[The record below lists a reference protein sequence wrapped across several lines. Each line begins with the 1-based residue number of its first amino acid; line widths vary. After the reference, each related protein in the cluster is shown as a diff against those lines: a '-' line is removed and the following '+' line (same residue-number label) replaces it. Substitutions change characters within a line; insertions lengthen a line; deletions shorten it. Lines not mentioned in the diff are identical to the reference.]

1 MFARTA
7 TLLYGALAYLI
18 FFAVFLY
25 AFGFIGNVFV
35 PKSMDSGVVSSLTE
49 AILIDV
55 ALLALFAIQ
64 HSLMARPWFKRVW
77 TMVIPRAAER
87 STYVLFSSL
96 CLALLFWQWRPIGG
110 AIWKVDNPVG
120 SAIILFFY
128 TAGWLIVL
136 VSTFLTSHFDL
147 FGLRQV
153 WTRFR
158 NQKYVPIGFESRG
171 FYKWVRH
178 PLYVGWLFAF
188 WFTPVMTA
196 AHLVFSTLTTAY
208 IILAIGFEE
217 KDLVKMHGEAY
228 LRYREEVPMLA
239 PSLKRSRRV
248 EFW

>member
-1 MFARTA
+1 
-7 TLLYGALAYLI
+7 
-18 FFAVFLY
+18 
-25 AFGFIGNVFV
+25 
-35 PKSMDSGVVSSLTE
+35 MDSGPSSGLVE
-49 AILIDV
+49 AIAVDV

-64 HSLMARPWFKRVW
+64 HSLMARPWFKRIW
-77 TMVIPRAAER
+77 TTIVPPAAER

-110 AIWKVDNPVG
+110 TIWRVNHPVG
-120 SAIILFFY
+120 SAVIFLLY
-128 TAGWLIVL
+128 AAGWMIVL
-136 VSTFLTSHFDL
+136 VSTFLTSHVDL

-153 WTRFR
+153 WLRFR
-158 NQKYVPIGFESRG
+158 NRDYSPLAFKSRG
-171 FYKWVRH
+171 LYKLVRH

-196 AHLVFSTLTTAY
+196 AHLVFSTLTTVY

-217 KDLVKMHGEAY
+217 KDLVNVHGEAY